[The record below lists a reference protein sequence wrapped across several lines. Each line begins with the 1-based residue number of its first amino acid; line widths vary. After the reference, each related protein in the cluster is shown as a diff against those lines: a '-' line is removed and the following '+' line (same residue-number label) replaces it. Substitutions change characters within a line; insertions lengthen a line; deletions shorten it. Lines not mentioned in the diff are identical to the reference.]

1 MQSGLIEPYIV
12 SGFQASQT
20 FFSLN
25 DEYQCLKLEQ
35 FYLVGTSKRRYIEE
49 EIAKIGKGNITSQT
63 FSYHELCVATR
74 NFHPDN
80 MIGEG
85 GFGRVYKGRLKN
97 INQL

>member
-1 MQSGLIEPYIV
+1 MESGLIVPYIV
-12 SGFQASQT
+12 DFSFLRH
-20 FFSLN
+20 FFLN

-35 FYLVGTSKRRYIEE
+35 IYLVDTSKRKYIEE

-97 INQL
+97 INQV

>member
-20 FFSLN
+20 FSSLN

-35 FYLVGTSKRRYIEE
+35 IYLVDTSKRKYIEE

-85 GFGRVYKGRLKN
+85 GFGRVYKGRLKS
-97 INQL
+97 INQV

>member
-1 MQSGLIEPYIV
+1 MESGLIVPYIV
-12 SGFQASQT
+12 DFSFLRH
-20 FFSLN
+20 FFLN
-25 DEYQCLKLEQ
+25 GEYQCLKLEQ
-35 FYLVGTSKRRYIEE
+35 IYLVDTSKRKYIEE

-85 GFGRVYKGRLKN
+85 GFGRVYKGRLKS
-97 INQL
+97 INQV